1 MNKNS
6 SPSPFASFAPFVLS
20 LFFPISLLA
29 ATPADFAATR
39 DILPDAPLA
48 APQLVEVRLDAPL
61 LASTQRTFADLR
73 LFNDAGTELPRAI
86 EPLYATQEHT
96 VRHPVSAKATEL
108 RELPENRIETRLELA
123 PNEPSPKGLEIRT
136 PLRDFIRT
144 VRVSGST
151 DGQTW
156 QLLAD
161 AEIFDYSRYM
171 DIRRTEIP
179 LPDNT
184 CRFFSIEIGNAS
196 EERAQPLIHLIQQ
209 NGQDQSRAFNILQTP
224 FRIDGISFWNETTTL
239 DKDKPFLQEW
249 PHSGMTVEQDAKAQT
264 TAITLQT
271 AYAPIS
277 QVTLETPA
285 LNFQRTAAIQI
296 PSLANGAA
304 TWRTLA
310 SGRFTRL
317 DLPGL
322 ATNALSID
330 FPEQRTEQLRIVI
343 ENNDNPPLDITAIR
357 TRGPVYRLL
366 WLAEPA
372 TAYRLAFGNGKLAE
386 PTYDLF
392 PIRAALGKGIPAAL
406 WTLAGASPFSPAPQ
420 PFSLGEFVS
429 RPAVFGTLLALAALA
444 LLVLLAK
451 ALKKAA

>member
-1 MNKNS
+1 MIKN
-6 SPSPFASFAPFVLS
+6 PSHYPFACFVVSLSFFSSA
-20 LFFPISLLA
+20 LFA
-29 ATPADFAATR
+29 ATPADFATTR
-39 DILPDAPLA
+39 DILPAAPLA

-61 LASTQRTFADLR
+61 FASTRLGFPDLR
-73 LFNDAGTELPRAI
+73 LFNSAGTELPRSI
-86 EPLYATQEHT
+86 EPLFATQERT
-96 VRHPVSAKATEL
+96 LRHPVSAKATEL

-123 PNEPSPKGLEIRT
+123 ANQPSPKGIEIRT
-136 PLRDFIRT
+136 PLHDFIRT
-144 VRVSGST
+144 VRISGSE

-156 QLLAD
+156 QSLVD

-179 LPDNT
+179 LPQNT

-224 FRIDGISFWNETTTL
+224 FRIDGISFWSETTLL
-239 DKDKPFLQEW
+239 DNDKPLLQEW
-249 PHSGMTVEQDAKAQT
+249 PHSGMKVEQDPKSKT
-264 TAITLQT
+264 TEITLKT
-271 AYAPIS
+271 SYSPLTR
-277 QVTLETPA
+277 VTLETPA
-285 LNFQRTAAIQI
+285 LNFQRTAYIQI
-296 PSLANGAA
+296 PTLANGAT

-310 SGRFTRL
+310 TGRFTRL

-330 FPEQRTEQLRIVI
+330 FPEQRVEQLRIVL
-343 ENNDNPPLDITAIR
+343 ENNDNPPLDIAQIR
-357 TRGPVYRLL
+357 THGSVYRLL
-366 WLAEPA
+366 WLADPH
-372 TAYRLAFGNGKLAE
+372 TDYRLAFGHDKLAE

-392 PIRAALGKGIPAAL
+392 PIRAALAKGLPSTL
-406 WTLAGASPFSPAPQ
+406 WTLADAGQISPITKHFS
-420 PFSLGEFVS
+420 FGEFVS